1 MYFFPTHIQIMPG
14 FNNVLR
20 AAVVAL
26 SFLALG
32 RDAGATNTS
41 AYDYDARV
49 GKGHDIAPIRPKV
62 FLISM
67 VSILLTFPIPLSPP
81 HSQENHLERPPLLG
95 LFLVI

>member
-1 MYFFPTHIQIMPG
+1 MRGGGIFFFPTHIQIMPG

-32 RDAGATNTS
+32 RDTGATNTS

-49 GKGHDIAPIRPKV
+49 KQTGKGHDIAPIRPKV

-67 VSILLTFPIPLSPP
+67 VSILLTFSIPLSPT
-81 HSQENHLERPPLLG
+81 PLPRKSS
-95 LFLVI
+95 